1 MEFFDRIH
9 ENPVIAAVNHM
20 DHLEEAIESP
30 SEMIFLL
37 TGDIFNIKDAVGK
50 IQNAKKMVFV
60 HVDLLEGF
68 SKDAVAL
75 EYIAKKIKPDGIIT
89 TKTQLARKAMELG
102 LFTIQRFFILD
113 SLSLKRGIESMKSFK
128 ANAIEILPG
137 INDKITKKIVKET
150 SQPVITGGLI
160 MDKEDVIH
168 SLQAGAIG
176 ISTTK
181 KTLWYE

>member
-9 ENPVIAAVNHM
+9 ENPIIAAVNRVEYL
-20 DHLEEAIESP
+20 DEAIKSP
-30 SEMIFLL
+30 SEIVFLL
-37 TGDIFNIKDAVGK
+37 TGDIFNIEDMVIK
-50 IQNAKKMVFV
+50 IQKAKKMAFV
-60 HVDLLEGF
+60 HVDLIEGF

-75 EYIAKKIKPDGIIT
+75 EYIAKRIKPDGIIT
-89 TKTQLARKAMELG
+89 TKTQIARKAMGFG

-137 INDKITKKIVKET
+137 INDKITRKIVEET
-150 SQPVITGGLI
+150 KQQVITGGLI

-181 KTLWYE
+181 IELWDE